1 MSIPAFFAVLA
12 KVLSKR
18 ARALP
23 MAPLINSAGS
33 ASRSDHRSTYTGSQ
47 PRSRQAGMKSLFRK
61 VLLPVRLGAARNIP
75 EL

>member
-1 MSIPAFFAVLA
+1 
-12 KVLSKR
+12 
-18 ARALP
+18 

-47 PRSRQAGMKSLFRK
+47 PRSRQAGMKSLFRN